1 MKMRGQAFLV
11 FREQEMAD
19 RALHDLQSFVFFGKE
34 MRISYARTLS
44 DVTTTARGL
53 YEKRVQK
60 ERNKRRRENLEAA
73 RARKRDQVT
82 NSIRNLKKRTGGGDA
97 EGEDEEDSSSEEKAT
112 EERGEKN
119 QTLFVE
125 GLTEDTTQEML
136 QKLFGQYRGLEEV
149 RYIESRRV
157 AFVQYENEKCAKA
170 AKFGL
175 DNFRLKRE
183 HKIRVSYAVQ

>member
-1 MKMRGQAFLV
+1 MRGQAFLV

-119 QTLFVE
+119 KTLFVE

-136 QKLFGQYRGLEEV
+136 QKLFGQYSGLEEV

-175 DNFRLKRE
+175 DNFRLKKE